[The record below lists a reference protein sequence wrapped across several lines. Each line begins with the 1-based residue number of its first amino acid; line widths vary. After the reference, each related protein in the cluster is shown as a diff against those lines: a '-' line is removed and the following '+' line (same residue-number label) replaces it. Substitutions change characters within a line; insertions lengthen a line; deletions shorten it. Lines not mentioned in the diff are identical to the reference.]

1 MYFFPACAQQRPPVT
16 GGPAVVIRPDFLV
29 MEEPVIYLD
38 NAATTWPKP
47 RQILDQMV
55 RIFAET
61 GVSPG
66 RGNYDA
72 ATTASDFI
80 QRTRQKFARFFGAPD
95 ADRVIFTANATD
107 SLNIALLGILK
118 PGDHVITTRLEHNSV
133 LRPLHHLQ
141 KKGDITCS
149 VVSFDQQ
156 GFIDPDD
163 IKKAVRPETRL
174 VVMTHA
180 SNVLGTIQPVNEVGA
195 VCEAHGIDL
204 VVDASQSA
212 GQVPVDMKKMNASA
226 LVFTGHKSLYGPP
239 GIGGLI
245 LHPEIEINA
254 TRFGGTGIHSASL
267 NHTRDF
273 PHRLEAGTHNLMGI
287 IGLSL
292 ALDYL
297 LKTGIASIHKQEM
310 KIIQRLYDGFSNISG
325 VRFYGAADLNP
336 SRHLA
341 LLSLNLESIN
351 PADLGAVLDGDF
363 DIAVRV
369 GLHCAP
375 LVHDTLGT
383 HRKGAVRFSP
393 GLFTTCAEIDTT
405 VTAMEQIAGLI

>member
-1 MYFFPACAQQRPPVT
+1 M
-16 GGPAVVIRPDFLV
+16 
-29 MEEPVIYLD
+29 IYLD

-55 RIFAET
+55 EQFSRM

-66 RGNYDA
+66 RGSYDA
-72 ATTASDFI
+72 ALEASGFI
-80 QRTRQKFARFFGAPD
+80 YRTRTKLARFFGAPD
-95 ADRVIFTANATD
+95 ANRVIFTANATD
-107 SLNIALLGILK
+107 GLNTALMGILK

-141 KKGDITCS
+141 ENNIVTCS
-149 VVSFDQQ
+149 MVPFDRQ
-156 GFIDPDD
+156 GFIDPQD
-163 IKKAVRPETRL
+163 IKNAIRPKTKL

-180 SNVLGTIQPVNEVGA
+180 SNVLGTIQPVIQVGA
-195 VCEAHGIDL
+195 ICKAHGIDL
-204 VVDASQSA
+204 LVDASQSA
-212 GQVPVDMKKMNASA
+212 GQIPVDMEEMNASA

-239 GIGGLI
+239 GMGGLI
-245 LHPEIEINA
+245 LHPTLDIA
-254 TRFGGTGIHSASL
+254 PTRFGGTGIDSGNL
-267 NHTRDF
+267 VHTQEF
-273 PHRLEAGTHNLMGI
+273 PHRLEAGTHNFMGI

-297 LKTGIASIHKQEM
+297 LEKGIDTIHSQEM
-310 KIIQRLYDGFSNISG
+310 KLIRQLYDGFSPIKG
-325 VRFYGAADLNP
+325 IRIYGADDLSP
-336 SRHLA
+336 QRHLA
-341 LLSLNLESIN
+341 LLTLTLDSLN

-383 HRKGAVRFSP
+383 RKRGAVRFSP
-393 GLFTTCAEIDTT
+393 GIFNTPVEMDT
-405 VTAMEQIAGLI
+405 VVAAMEQISKLT